1 MLCAKTP
8 SPEHLSLFGY
18 TLFPLAGIYEN
29 HHEALKHIPLLV
41 LNDLRDEPYNAFVK
55 AFASRPAQKAKA
67 FAQIHAQTD
76 LSEELLTYFE
86 VLQAIWSLPEGA
98 TMDEVLTPERVM
110 EIGRE
115 WKRILIQH
123 TPADQLNELLS
134 PEYKQQF
141 IDQGIEQKTR
151 DIVLAM
157 SDKGFSLAIIADI
170 TALTIEQVQSLLQKS
185 INE

>member
-1 MLCAKTP
+1 
-8 SPEHLSLFGY
+8 
-18 TLFPLAGIYEN
+18 
-29 HHEALKHIPLLV
+29 
-41 LNDLRDEPYNAFVK
+41 
-55 AFASRPAQKAKA
+55 
-67 FAQIHAQTD
+67 
-76 LSEELLTYFE
+76 
-86 VLQAIWSLPEGA
+86 
-98 TMDEVLTPERVM
+98 MDEVLTPERVM